1 MKGGRVML
9 TEIIPI
15 LPESI
20 RQLLRQL
27 NPNICE
33 RVEEIRLRVGRPLE
47 VIVAGKP
54 HYPIENKDYYI
65 VKADDAKYLLSQL
78 SQYSLYAF
86 EEELRRGFI
95 TIQGGHRVGLAG
107 KVVLENGQ
115 VKTLRD
121 ISSFNIRIARQT
133 IGVAESLVSQLY
145 DRRWLNTLFIGPPQA
160 GKTTMLRDLA
170 RLISEGMPSKNIP
183 PLKVGIVD
191 ERSEIAASMKG
202 VPQLELG
209 MRVDVLDGC
218 PKAEGMMMLIRSM
231 SPDVLIVDEIGRKE
245 DVFAVQ
251 EALYAGVKVMTTAHG
266 FTVEDIE
273 HRPELN
279 VLFKLQAFERCVE
292 LTRTT
297 RPGVVRRIRN
307 QHRKDVMM
315 T

>member
-1 MKGGRVML
+1 ML
-9 TEIIPI
+9 NEIIPI
-15 LPESI
+15 LPENI
-20 RQLLRQL
+20 RPLFRQLEASIVEQ
-27 NPNICE
+27 I
-33 RVEEIRLRVGRPLE
+33 EEIRLRVARPLE
-47 VIVAGKP
+47 VIAAGKP
-54 HYPIENKDYYI
+54 HYPSKNRDYYI
-65 VKADDAKYLLSQL
+65 VKADDAKYLLGQL
-78 SQYSLYAF
+78 SQYSMYAF

-107 KVVLENGQ
+107 KVVLDQGQ

-133 IGVAESLVSQLY
+133 IGVAEKLVTQLY
-145 DRRWLNTLFIGPPQA
+145 DKRWLNTLFIGPPQS
-160 GKTTMLRDLA
+160 GKTTMLRDVA
-170 RLISEGMPSKNIP
+170 RLISEGMPKRAIP
-183 PLKVGIVD
+183 ALKVGIVD

-202 VPQLELG
+202 VPQLDLG

-245 DVFAVQ
+245 DVLAVQ
-251 EALYAGVKVMTTAHG
+251 EALHAGVKVMTTAHG
-266 FTVEDIE
+266 FNVEDVE
-273 HRPELN
+273 RRPEMKA
-279 VLFKLQAFERCVE
+279 LFDLHAFERCVE

-307 QHRKDVMM
+307 QLRKDVVM

>member
-1 MKGGRVML
+1 ML
-9 TEIIPI
+9 NEVIQI

-27 NPNICE
+27 QPNVIE
-33 RVEEIRLRVGRPLE
+33 QVEEIRLRVARPLE
-47 VIVAGKP
+47 IIAAGKP
-54 HYPIENKDYYI
+54 HYPIENRDYYI
-65 VKADDAKYLLSQL
+65 VKADDAKFLLSQL
-78 SQYSLYAF
+78 SQYSMYAF

-107 KVVLENGQ
+107 KVVLDQGH

-133 IGVAESLVSQLY
+133 IGVAEKLVSQLY
-145 DRRWLNTLFIGPPQA
+145 DSRWLSTIFIGPPQT
-160 GKTTMLRDLA
+160 GKTTMLRDVA
-170 RLISEGMPSKNIP
+170 RLISEGMPSRNIP

-202 VPQLELG
+202 VPQLDLG

-231 SPDVLIVDEIGRKE
+231 SPDVLIVDEIGRRE
-245 DVFAVQ
+245 DVIAVQ
-251 EALYAGVKVMTTAHG
+251 EALHAGVKVMTTAHG
-266 FTVEDIE
+266 FTVEDVE
-273 HRPELN
+273 NRPELK
-279 VLFKLQAFERCVE
+279 VLFDLQAFERSVE
-292 LTRTT
+292 LTRTL

-307 QHRKDVMM
+307 QYRKDVVL